1 MFNNRVEAIEFLVQ
15 KDAPVVGVPLMNL
28 KKKDGLL
35 IACIN
40 RNGEIIFPRGHD
52 MIKAGDRV
60 IVVTTHTGFGDIS
73 DILEER

>member
-1 MFNNRVEAIEFLVQ
+1 MTKMKNTRKMLAYL
-15 KDAPVVGVPLMNL
+15 DLMMNL